1 MSFSESKTVMLK
13 SQTNRGGYLH
23 IDENGVVTI
32 ADELPTDR
40 NPRKNTTKINTWEYI
55 FILTTIACA

>member
-40 NPRKNTTKINTWEYI
+40 NPRKNTTKINT
-55 FILTTIACA
+55 